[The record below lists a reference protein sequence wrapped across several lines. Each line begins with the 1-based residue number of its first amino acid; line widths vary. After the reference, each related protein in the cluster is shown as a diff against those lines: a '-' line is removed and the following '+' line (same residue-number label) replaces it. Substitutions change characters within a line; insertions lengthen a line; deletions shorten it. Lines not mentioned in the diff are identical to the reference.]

1 MVMAEEQVM
10 RRQTAYKVW
19 IRDLKK
25 TKGEVDES
33 GLVYL
38 PIKDKKVVRVNV
50 IASMVDRFNSGNYAM
65 AAIDDG
71 SDSIQ
76 LKCWGDDSWLLD
88 GKEIGDMI
96 LVVGRLGEYQNEVY
110 IRPEVIRK
118 LDSYDWA
125 LLRRLELIKEYGVP
139 EKKEKVEVVEKEHK
153 EESEVEPSLA
163 VREKVMSMIES
174 SDEIEQEKIVSESGL
189 SKESVD
195 KAVQELL
202 KEGEVYMPRPGYL
215 RMV

>member
-1 MVMAEEQVM
+1 MGEEQFP
-10 RRQTAYKVW
+10 RRQTAFKVW
-19 IRDLKK
+19 IRDLKN
-25 TKGEVDES
+25 TKGDVDES

-50 IASMVDRFNSGNYAM
+50 IASVIDKFNSGNYSM
-65 AAIDDG
+65 LVVDDG

-76 LKCWGDDSWLLD
+76 LKCWGDDGWLID
-88 GKEIGDMI
+88 EKEIGDMV
-96 LVVGRLGEYQNEVY
+96 LVVGRVGEYQEEVY
-110 IRPEVIRK
+110 VRPEIVRK

-139 EKKEKVEVVEKEHK
+139 DKKEKVEVEKEHK
-153 EESEVEPSLA
+153 EEVEVEPSLA
-163 VREKVMSMIES
+163 VREKVMSMIEG
-174 SDEIEQEKIVSESGL
+174 SDEVSQEKIVSETGL
-189 SKESVD
+189 SKESVE

-202 KEGEVYMPRPGYL
+202 KEGEVYMPKSGYL